1 MDDNKSEFSSV
12 LSDQEKVVSLFQ
24 FIQELN
30 KLKQKAILNI
40 KEYPWERSL
49 LDIPNDPENIILHYQ
64 DRVAEEEQDKDSEDN
79 LILSVHKP
87 EFQKCPS
94 PEVSFEPWLA
104 PG

>member
-40 KEYPWERSL
+40 KE
-49 LDIPNDPENIILHYQ
+49 
-64 DRVAEEEQDKDSEDN
+64 
-79 LILSVHKP
+79 
-87 EFQKCPS
+87 
-94 PEVSFEPWLA
+94 
-104 PG
+104 

>member
-1 MDDNKSEFSSV
+1 MDDSKSEFSSV

-30 KLKQKAILNI
+30 KLKQKAVLNI

-49 LDIPNDPENIILHYQ
+49 LDIPNDPENIILRYQ

-87 EFQKCPS
+87 EFQKCPL
-94 PEVSFEPWLA
+94 PEVSFEP
-104 PG
+104 G